1 MWRQIFWILWK
12 KNFQN
17 NLLKFPFSNFR
28 TVMKKIFYLFAF
40 LFIAGFANAQELI
53 ANVSVNAQ
61 QMAGSNQQVY
71 KNLEKSLRD
80 FINNTSWTG
89 KKLQNFE
96 KIKSNFAIIINAK
109 EGNRYSGSMVVQAV
123 RPIYG
128 STYESPLLNL
138 NDQNISFEYV
148 ENENLVFNE
157 RQFSGKNLI
166 DLASFYVYLIL
177 GYDADSFQPNGG
189 QQWFQKAQQ
198 IAQNSINK
206 GYSGWSTVDGPRSRA
221 SLIDGLINPNAST
234 LRTISYLYHRTGLDM
249 MNGQDQSQPK
259 KNIADALLRMKTY
272 ENSFQ
277 QNYAINLFL
286 DTKSAE
292 IFNVFDSNNNG
303 PVNMNEMKQLMTTF
317 SPKNIDSKWSK
328 WK

>member
-1 MWRQIFWILWK
+1 
-12 KNFQN
+12 
-17 NLLKFPFSNFR
+17 
-28 TVMKKIFYLFAF
+28 MKKIIYLFAF
-40 LFIAGFANAQELI
+40 LLLSGYAGAQELM
-53 ANVSVNAQ
+53 ANVTVNAQ
-61 QMAGSNQQVY
+61 QMPGSNQQVY
-71 KNLEKSLRD
+71 KSLEKSLRD

-96 KIKSNFAIIINAK
+96 KIKSNFAIIITAK
-109 EGNRYSGSMVVQAV
+109 DGNRYSGSMVVQAV
-123 RPIYG
+123 RPVYG

-138 NDQNISFEYV
+138 NDQKVSFEYV

-177 GYDADSFQPNGG
+177 GYDADTFQPNSG

-198 IAQNSINK
+198 ISQNSVNK
-206 GYSGWSTVDGPRSRA
+206 GFDGWSAVDGPRSRA

-234 LRTISYLYHRTGLDM
+234 LRTVYYLYHRPGLDA
-249 MNGQDQSQPK
+249 MNSQDQSQAK
-259 KNIADALLRMKTY
+259 KNIADALLRLKTY

-286 DTKSAE
+286 DTKAAE
-292 IFNVFDSNNNG
+292 IFNIFDSNNNG
-303 PVNMNEMKQLMTTF
+303 PVNMNELKQLMTTF
-317 SPKNIDSKWSK
+317 SPKNADSKWNK
-328 WK
+328 WR